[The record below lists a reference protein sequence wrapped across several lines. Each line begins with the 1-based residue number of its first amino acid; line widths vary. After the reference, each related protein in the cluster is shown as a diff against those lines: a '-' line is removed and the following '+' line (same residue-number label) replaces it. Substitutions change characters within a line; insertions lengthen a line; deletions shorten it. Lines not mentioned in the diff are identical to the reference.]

1 MRSSIALTLPLLL
14 AACPGT
20 VRPTLPE
27 VVRIPVEVMVGV
39 PDELT
44 EPCLTFEAREQ
55 TYAEAKRLAL
65 LRLESLEACNRDKAR
80 IRALAP

>member
-1 MRSSIALTLPLLL
+1 MRNL
-14 AACPGT
+14 AAIAVLALAGCASAPP
-20 VRPTLPE
+20 VKMPD
-27 VVRIPVEVMVGV
+27 VVRVPVEVMVSV
-39 PDELT
+39 PAALT
-44 EPCLTFEAREQ
+44 EPCPTYEPREQ